1 MTHSQVKKTFV
12 SGLVLGAL
20 VTLPVTAG
28 SVYWIMKELQQTR
41 AQMLLIEAHAHM
53 KKIELNRALAKL
65 NQSVGADP
73 SRDLAHL
80 ALAELY
86 ERTGDAELALE
97 EYEATK
103 VLCDDCYNVDQ
114 KLGQLRAK
122 SQDQTPKKKP

>member
-1 MTHSQVKKTFV
+1 MMKKTFV

-20 VTLPVTAG
+20 VTLPIAAG

-53 KKIELNRALAKL
+53 KKSEPNRAIAKL

-73 SRDLAHL
+73 YRDLAHL

-86 ERTGDAELALE
+86 EQTGDVELALK
-97 EYEATK
+97 EYELTK
-103 VLCDDCYNVDQ
+103 ALCDNCYIVDE
-114 KLGQLRAK
+114 KLIQLRAK
-122 SQDQTPKKKP
+122 SQDQAPKQKP